1 MNDAYS
7 DYHNAHEKF
16 KGDAPNLEDSYMA
29 LHTTTWYTHTALV
42 SDRLPLFPDA
52 KTVLLP
58 VLPSVV
64 AVGGVSAHFVPLKM
78 RDDHG
83 ALTER

>member
-1 MNDAYS
+1 MNDTYS
-7 DYHNAHEKF
+7 NYHNAHEKF

-42 SDRLPLFPDA
+42 SDRLPLFPAA

-58 VLPSVV
+58 VRPSSVLAV
-64 AVGGVSAHFVPLKM
+64 APETRTQKSWRVF
-78 RDDHG
+78 
-83 ALTER
+83 